1 MRSLPRA
8 AVVLTMRTPFL
19 HLLIAI
25 AFVLLCGQRCTSI
38 RLTADHI
45 GVAHGGL
52 LEWNEAQGD
61 ASVRGDD
68 STTSFRLGVSI
79 SPFMFAF
86 ILDQLSPYGMGF
98 HPGLLVLAGMFPLGK
113 GGTLCVQA
121 GAGLTDIGPRGRIAD
136 QSPSCQVVYLWRGID
151 ARTDALFAGLGYFG
165 PYPQSYEIWWTS
177 HDLGNHWFNPVPL
190 MSLKTFIDRLY
201 VTGGYSA
208 ILWRWLELDISIR
221 VPISSPLLFHSDYP
235 APHSWKDKYFTTG
248 FEFRI
253 IPDSF

>member
-1 MRSLPRA
+1 
-8 AVVLTMRTPFL
+8 MRTPFL

-79 SPFMFAF
+79 SPVFPFMGMAF
-86 ILDQLSPYGMGF
+86 IPDQLLPY
-98 HPGLLVLAGMFPLGK
+98 
-113 GGTLCVQA
+113 
-121 GAGLTDIGPRGRIAD
+121 GAGLFHQRVLLAGLFPIGKRGTLRF
-136 QSPSCQVVYLWRGID
+136 QVGVVVGPGPSLFDPYLQLSDLHVTSQVVYLWRSID
-151 ARTDALFAGLGYFG
+151 ERSDAFFAGFCYLG
-165 PYPQSYEIWWTS
+165 PSTQSYELWPS
-177 HDLGNHWFNPVPL
+177 GGNPVPD
-190 MSLKTFIDRLY
+190 MSQKTFLDRLS

-208 ILWRWLELDISIR
+208 VIWRWLEFDISIQI
-221 VPISSPLLFHSDYP
+221 PISSPLVFRSDYP
-235 APHSWKDKYFTTG
+235 VPHSWRDKYIEFVS
-248 FEFRI
+248 EFRI
-253 IPDSF
+253 IPMSF